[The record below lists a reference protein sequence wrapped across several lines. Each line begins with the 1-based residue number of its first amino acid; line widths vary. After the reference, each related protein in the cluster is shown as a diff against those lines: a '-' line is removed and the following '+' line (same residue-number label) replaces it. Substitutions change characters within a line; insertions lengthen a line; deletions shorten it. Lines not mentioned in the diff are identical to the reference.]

1 MKKYVQNRVSQ
12 LKITRKTQY
21 FRDSVFTNYFYIQLA
36 QKYIHSEPHQDLYL
50 ARCLTRIF
58 LLQTST

>member
-1 MKKYVQNRVSQ
+1 MKNYSQNRVSQ
-12 LKITRKTQY
+12 LNITRKTQY

-50 ARCLTRIF
+50 ARCLT
-58 LLQTST
+58 